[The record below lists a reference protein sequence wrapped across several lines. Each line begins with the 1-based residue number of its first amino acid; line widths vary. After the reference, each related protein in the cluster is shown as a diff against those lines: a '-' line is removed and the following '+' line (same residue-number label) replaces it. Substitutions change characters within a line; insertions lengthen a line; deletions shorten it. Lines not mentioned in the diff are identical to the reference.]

1 MKEIYLAGGCFW
13 GLEKYLGGIGGVTDT
28 LVGYANGST
37 ESPRYEEVCTG
48 TTGHA
53 ETVRVQYDEVALP
66 LPALLDLFFQAIDP
80 TAVNRQ
86 GPIGAPNTARA
97 STLPRRRTRPL
108 IEQALDKQQKRH
120 RRPLVVEA
128 QPLQNFWPAEA
139 YHQRYLDKNPDGY
152 CHIGK
157 AAFERA
163 AAGAATRRKSAGGA
177 QGAADPA
184 TVPGDPKRR
193 DRAGLPQRL
202 PCGAPPWHLRGRH
215 HRRAVVYLGGEI
227 RRGLWLAQL
236 LPAHRQQPAGGAAD
250 RSFGLQRTEVRSRTG
265 GAHLGHVFEDG
276 PAETGGRRYCIN
288 SAALRFIPLEE
299 MEAEGYGAYLPPEE
313 L

>member
-86 GPIGAPNTARA
+86 GPDRGTQYRTGIYFTAPEDA
-97 STLPRRRTRPL
+97 PL

-139 YHQRYLDKNPDGY
+139 YHQRYLDKNPGGY

-163 AAGAATRRKSAGGA
+163 ARRGGYRRKSA
-177 QGAADPA
+177 
-184 TVPGDPKRR
+184 
-193 DRAGLPQRL
+193 
-202 PCGAPPWHLRGRH
+202 
-215 HRRAVVYLGGEI
+215 
-227 RRGLWLAQL
+227 
-236 LPAHRQQPAGGAAD
+236 
-250 RSFGLQRTEVRSRTG
+250 
-265 GAHLGHVFEDG
+265 
-276 PAETGGRRYCIN
+276 
-288 SAALRFIPLEE
+288 
-299 MEAEGYGAYLPPEE
+299 EE
-313 L
+313 LKAR

>member
-86 GPIGAPNTARA
+86 GPDRGTQYRTGIYFTAPEDA
-97 STLPRRRTRPL
+97 PL

-139 YHQRYLDKNPDGY
+139 YHQRYLDKNPGGY

-157 AAFERA
+157 AAGPPGRLPA
-163 AAGAATRRKSAGGA
+163 QIRGGA

-236 LPAHRQQPAGGAAD
+236 LPAHRQQPAGGAA
-250 RSFGLQRTEVRSRTG
+250 G
-265 GAHLGHVFEDG
+265 
-276 PAETGGRRYCIN
+276 
-288 SAALRFIPLEE
+288 
-299 MEAEGYGAYLPPEE
+299 
-313 L
+313 

>member
-1 MKEIYLAGGCFW
+1 MKEIYLAGGCFGDW
-13 GLEKYLGGIGGVTDT
+13 KNTWAASGASPTPWSAT
-28 LVGYANGST
+28 PTGST

-86 GPIGAPNTARA
+86 GPDRGTQYRTGIYFTAPEDA
-97 STLPRRRTRPL
+97 PL

-139 YHQRYLDKNPDGY
+139 YHQRYLDKNPGGY

-163 AAGAATRRKSAGGA
+163 AAGAATGANPRRSS
-177 QGAADPA
+177 
-184 TVPGDPKRR
+184 RR
-193 DRAGLPQRL
+193 
-202 PCGAPPWHLRGRH
+202 
-215 HRRAVVYLGGEI
+215 
-227 RRGLWLAQL
+227 
-236 LPAHRQQPAGGAAD
+236 
-250 RSFGLQRTEVRSRTG
+250 S
-265 GAHLGHVFEDG
+265 
-276 PAETGGRRYCIN
+276 
-288 SAALRFIPLEE
+288 
-299 MEAEGYGAYLPPEE
+299 
-313 L
+313 

>member
-86 GPIGAPNTARA
+86 GPDRGTQYRTGIYFTAPEDA
-97 STLPRRRTRPL
+97 PL

-128 QPLQNFWPAEA
+128 QPLQNFWT
-139 YHQRYLDKNPDGY
+139 R
-152 CHIGK
+152 I
-157 AAFERA
+157 RA
-163 AAGAATRRKSAGGA
+163 VTAISARRPLSGRPAGAATGANPRRSS
-177 QGAADPA
+177 
-184 TVPGDPKRR
+184 RR
-193 DRAGLPQRL
+193 
-202 PCGAPPWHLRGRH
+202 
-215 HRRAVVYLGGEI
+215 
-227 RRGLWLAQL
+227 
-236 LPAHRQQPAGGAAD
+236 
-250 RSFGLQRTEVRSRTG
+250 S
-265 GAHLGHVFEDG
+265 
-276 PAETGGRRYCIN
+276 
-288 SAALRFIPLEE
+288 
-299 MEAEGYGAYLPPEE
+299 
-313 L
+313 